1 MRTIWMLRILREEDN
16 HLPCPRIDREPKFWA
31 ERQGEKELGMGYFL
45 E

>member
-1 MRTIWMLRILREEDN
+1 MRTIQMLRILMKDN